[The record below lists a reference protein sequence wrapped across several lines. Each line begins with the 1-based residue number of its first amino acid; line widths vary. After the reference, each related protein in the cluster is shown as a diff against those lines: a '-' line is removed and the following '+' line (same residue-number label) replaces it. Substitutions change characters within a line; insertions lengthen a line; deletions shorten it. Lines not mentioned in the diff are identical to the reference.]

1 MNRQDAKNAKLSA
14 GDRVAF
20 FPFNFQLLTFNSLLR
35 AFAPLRLCVMSWL
48 FLLLYTTVVAQTDCP
63 ASVLLALARA
73 AAACSGIERNQACY
87 GNGSVSATFQPGVSD
102 AVFEQP
108 GHIVNIGAIEHLS
121 IGGASDYSVAT
132 LQVQADLS
140 DREQRSLTIL
150 LFGSAEIANQVP
162 SLPQVPITSTGT
174 LNIRTLPQADA
185 DILATLPLRGTATA
199 NGRTQDNRWLRVMT
213 PNNILGW
220 ASVENLTA
228 EGDPS
233 TLSIVDA
240 TTPFRR
246 PFQVL
251 TITTGSDDALCDGTS
266 ESGAL
271 IQSPNNTTP
280 VELTVNGALLRLAG
294 TAFLQA
300 NDVMTIS
307 VLDGYAEVETLGA
320 IQYVP
325 AGAHL
330 SPESAAQPYDAAE
343 LQFLPINNL
352 PHRFAIPQPLTQD
365 EIDAATAAWAA
376 PEPAPVPTI
385 SPQEDDRCRRVTRRN
400 DSLSAGPG
408 TFYEVVNEIGVGTSV
423 DPVFQVTDA
432 AGQEW
437 WQLRGG
443 NWIPA
448 SGVISTGNCA
458 EVPVTNFVPAPT
470 YNELSLETCETTNGP
485 LRQGQYV
492 EITFVP
498 PAWHTY
504 EDAYIAPQVD
514 PGQITVDSQS
524 LYVYADEVIE
534 IAADRYI
541 RVFEADWEATAGSH
555 RIVGERLHY
564 IITCNLTVPVG

>member
-1 MNRQDAKNAKLSA
+1 M
-14 GDRVAF
+14 
-20 FPFNFQLLTFNSLLR
+20 
-35 AFAPLRLCVMSWL
+35 
-48 FLLLYTTVVAQTDCP
+48 FLLFVLMYTSVAAQTDCP

-73 AAACSGIERNQACY
+73 GAACSGVGRNQVCF
-87 GNGSVSATFQPGVSD
+87 GNGESMDYQAFNSVEAVAPLPGT
-102 AVFEQP
+102 
-108 GHIVNIGAIEHLS
+108 IVDLAGIESIS
-121 IGGASDYSVAT
+121 IGDDEPPEWNVAV
-132 LQVQADLS
+132 LQVQANLS
-140 DREQRSLTIL
+140 DREQRSATLL
-150 LFGSAEIANQVP
+150 LFGNVIVENGVP
-162 SLPQVPITSTGT
+162 PLATVRITSSGT
-174 LNIRTLPQADA
+174 LNIRALPESDA
-185 DILATLPLRGTATA
+185 DILTTLPLRGSATA
-199 NGRTQDNRWLRVMT
+199 NGRTQDNRWLRVIT

-220 ASVENLTA
+220 ASVENLTT

-240 TTPFRR
+240 TTPFLR

-251 TITTGSDDALCDGTS
+251 TIITGSDDALCSGAS

-271 IQSPNNTTP
+271 IQSPNTSSP
-280 VELTVNGALLRLAG
+280 VELIVNDARLRLAG

-300 NDVMTIS
+300 DNLMTIN
-307 VLDGYAEVETLGA
+307 VLDGYAEVASQGA
-320 IQYVP
+320 LQYVP
-325 AGAHL
+325 AGARL
-330 SPESAAQPYDAAE
+330 SSDSAAQPYDAAD

-352 PHRFAIPQPLTQD
+352 PHRFPIPQPLTQ
-365 EIDAATAAWAA
+365 EAIDSATAAWAA
-376 PEPAPVPTI
+376 PAPTPVPTI
-385 SPQEDDRCRRVTRRN
+385 SPQEDDRCRRVTRR
-400 DSLSAGPG
+400 DESLTAGPG
-408 TFYEVVNEIGVGTSV
+408 TFYEVVNEISVGTSV
-423 DPVFQVTDA
+423 DPVFEVTDP

-448 SGVISTGNCA
+448 SAVISTGNCA

-485 LRQGQYV
+485 LREGQYV

-524 LYVYADEVIE
+524 LYVYADDVLE
-534 IAADRYI
+534 IAEDRYI
-541 RVFEADWEATAGSH
+541 RVFETYWEATAGTH